1 MEKDRGWAEG
11 GEAEPG
17 QVQQLC
23 QGTESVVIFLNR
35 GVRIEGGGAVEKANT
50 SLINGNNSNY
60 SIVLP
65 KE

>member
-35 GVRIEGGGAVEKANT
+35 GVRIEGGAVEKANT